1 MTKLADSLQNS
12 SSRIQAKVD
21 ALRSRSVADVMGCWR
36 FEAGL
41 GDGQR
46 ADLNEKR
53 QIVWSKGRQS
63 VELVQQVTL
72 ADWADLDLTG
82 AKASGEV
89 TVRLGLT
96 WWAQKAE
103 VWVAGVLV
111 QEGDLFDHTCR
122 VVLPVVT
129 TTNPVEVRLKLV
141 SPGHDIGALM
151 RSRLIV
157 EAADGGIDAG
167 FVADEIEIVS
177 KFVTAFYPE
186 ELELLADR
194 LDIPK
199 PPELGVGGGS
209 PEMYLKSIESVLY
222 HWSDRIKQ
230 YKIQCLG
237 HAHLDLAWLWTVDE
251 TWEAAER
258 TFVSALNLMKDFP
271 QLIFGHT
278 TPVLYEWFE
287 QNRPEIFAQIQ
298 SRIKSGQW
306 EAIGGL
312 WVEPEMNLIG
322 GESIARQILY
332 GQRYYDQK
340 FGKMS
345 RVAWLPD
352 TFGFCGQ
359 LPQFFK
365 LGGIDYFVTQKL
377 RWNDTT
383 KYPQEVFN
391 WIAPDGST
399 VLALMSA
406 PIGEWVDPIK
416 MSDYC
421 WEFATRSGLQNCLYL
436 PGVGDHG
443 GGPTRDMLEIAKRWE
458 KSAVFPTIEFTTA
471 ERYLSE
477 IPLAPYPSGSL
488 TPKGRGDRSVEKIYD
503 DSSDLPQ
510 LKVPLPKG
518 DLGGSSGEIYL
529 EFHRGCY
536 TTHADQ
542 KAYNRD
548 GENALYEAELWAS
561 IAALTV
567 GFNYPKSELEK
578 TWKKVLFNQFHDIL
592 PGTSIREVYPKANR
606 FWDRVLID
614 TDCIINN
621 AKERIISMIALPEAP
636 DPEAR
641 LIVVFNPN
649 NWKRSQFVSFLIP
662 AIPTQSLSPHWQVQ
676 TVEGALIESHSIFKQ
691 AGESLACIVS
701 AIVPEVPALGYACYW
716 AVPSI
721 AQPEIGPIEDLEI
734 YQIENEYLKV
744 EISGKTGNITSL
756 FDKQNQREVLRG
768 DGNELQSFT
777 DEGQY
782 WDAWNINPKYQEF
795 PLPAAKLFDIHYVH
809 SNPLRSRIE
818 VTRMIGRST
827 FTQTYSLTQHSPI
840 LEIKHYIDWQ
850 EKHVLVKTAFPLNLE
865 ADFVTYESACGIAD
879 RTTRPTTEAERA
891 MWEVPGL
898 RWASLSDGDYG
909 VSILSDRKHGYD
921 HTPNSIRISLLRGPE
936 FPDPIA
942 DEGIHEFT
950 LGIYPHAGDWK
961 TADTPKRAIEL
972 SLPLQAIVP
981 NERLMQGLLP
991 TAMSLVNLQAEHF
1004 MLMAIK
1010 RSESNGKQYILR
1022 GYEYYGEATE
1032 IAIENSGIVQMLQLG
1047 DRLDLLENPID
1058 EQSHEIKAWT
1068 IASFKLTH

>member
-1 MTKLADSLQNS
+1 MTKLAVSAENALKNS
-12 SSRIQAKVD
+12 REDAGSRIQVKVD
-21 ALRSRSVADVMGCWR
+21 GLRSRSVADVMGNWR
-36 FEAGL
+36 W
-41 GDGQR
+41 GDGR
-46 ADLNEKR
+46 LATLSEKG
-53 QIVWSKGRQS
+53 QIVWPKGRQI
-63 VELVQQVTL
+63 VELVQQMRLEDLTAL
-72 ADWADLDLTG
+72 DWAGD
-82 AKASGEV
+82 EV
-89 TVRLGLT
+89 VRLGLT

-122 VVLPVVT
+122 VVLT
-129 TTNPVEVRLKLV
+129 GLDLSNSVEVRLKLV

-151 RSRLIV
+151 RSRVIL
-157 EAADGGIDAG
+157 EASDGGIDAG
-167 FVADEIEIVS
+167 FVADEVEIVS
-177 KFVTAFYPE
+177 KFLTAFYPE

-194 LDIPK
+194 LED
-199 PPELGVGGGS
+199 
-209 PEMYLKSIESVLY
+209 LKDLKAIESVLH

-237 HAHLDLAWLWTVDE
+237 HAHLDLAWLWTVDD

-271 QLIFGHT
+271 KLIFGHT

-287 QNRPEIFAQIQ
+287 VNRPEIFAEIQ
-298 SRIKSGQW
+298 SRIQSGQW

-312 WVEPEMNLIG
+312 WVEPELNLIG

-340 FGKMS
+340 FGAMS

-383 KYPQEVFN
+383 KYPHEVFD
-391 WIAPDGST
+391 WVASDGST

-406 PIGEWVDPIK
+406 PIGEWIDPIK

-443 GGPTRDMLEIAKRWE
+443 GGPTRDMLEIAQRWE
-458 KSAVFPTIEFTTA
+458 QSAVFPTIEFITA
-471 ERYLSE
+471 EGFLAE
-477 IPLAPYPSGSL
+477 IRADGPPAPNSGGAEPKNGTEGIILAQSPPEL
-488 TPKGRGDRSVEKIYD
+488 
-503 DSSDLPQ
+503 
-510 LKVPLPKG
+510 G
-518 DLGGSSGEIYL
+518 DLGGRPRPNHHGEIYL

-567 GFNYPKSELEK
+567 GFNYPASELEK
-578 TWKKVLFNQFHDIL
+578 TWKKALFNQFHDIL

-636 DPEAR
+636 HPEAR
-641 LIVVFNPN
+641 LIIVFNSN
-649 NWKRSQFVSFLIP
+649 NWSRSQFVSFLIA
-662 AIPTQSLSPHWQVQ
+662 AIPTQSLAPDWIVQ
-676 TVEGALIESHSIFKQ
+676 TVDGEPIESHSIFKQ
-691 AGESLACIVS
+691 TGESLVCIVS
-701 AIVPEVPALGYACYW
+701 AIVSEIPALGYACYW
-716 AVPSI
+716 AVP
-721 AQPEIGPIEDLEI
+721 AEATPEIKAIEDLDL
-734 YQIENEYLKV
+734 YRIENEFLKV

-756 FDKQNQREVLRG
+756 FDKQHQREVLRG
-768 DGNELQSFT
+768 DGNELQSFS

-782 WDAWNINPKYQEF
+782 WDAWNINPKYQDF
-795 PLPAAKLFDIHYVH
+795 PLPAAKLFDIHYVN

-827 FTQTYSLTQHSPI
+827 FTQTYSLTQNSPI

-865 ADFVTYESACGIAD
+865 AEFVTYESACGISD
-879 RTTRPTTEAERA
+879 RTTRPETPAERA

-921 HTPNSIRISLLRGPE
+921 HKPNEIRISLLRGPE

-950 LGIYPHAGDWK
+950 IGIYPHAGNWK
-961 TADTPKRAIEL
+961 TADTLKRAIEL

-991 TAMSLVNLQAEHF
+991 SSMSLLNLQAEHF

-1010 RSESNGKQYILR
+1010 RSEDNGKQYILR
-1022 GYEYYGEATE
+1022 GYEYFGDSTE
-1032 IAIENSGIVQMLQLG
+1032 ITIENGEIVQTIQLG
-1047 DRLDLLENPID
+1047 DRVNLLEQPIND
-1058 EQSHEIKAWT
+1058 QSNEIKAWT
-1068 IASFKLTH
+1068 IASFKLMH

>member
-1 MTKLADSLQNS
+1 MTKLANSLQTVQ
-12 SSRIQAKVD
+12 SRIQEKID
-21 ALRSRSVADVMGCWR
+21 GLRSRSVADVIGNWQL
-36 FEAGL
+36 E
-41 GDGQR
+41 DGQS
-46 ADLNEKR
+46 ATLNEKG
-53 QIVWSKGRQS
+53 QIVWPKGRQPI
-63 VELVQQVTL
+63 ELVQQVTL
-72 ADWADLDLTG
+72 ADRLDWDG
-82 AKASGEV
+82 AAI
-89 TVRLGLT
+89 VRLGLT
-96 WWAQKAE
+96 WWAEKAE

-122 VVLPVVT
+122 VILPGLDQSSS
-129 TTNPVEVRLKLV
+129 VEVRLKLV

-151 RSRLIV
+151 RSRVIV
-157 EAADGGIDAG
+157 ESADGGIDAG
-167 FVADEIEIVS
+167 FVADEVEIVS
-177 KFVTAFYPE
+177 KFLTAFYPD
-186 ELELLADR
+186 ELGLLADR
-194 LDIPK
+194 LEDLK
-199 PPELGVGGGS
+199 PPKLGVGGGS
-209 PEMYLKSIESVLY
+209 AEDLKSIQSVLH

-271 QLIFGHT
+271 KLIFGHT

-287 QNRPEIFAQIQ
+287 QNRPELFAEIQ

-312 WVEPEMNLIG
+312 WVEPELNLIG

-340 FGKMS
+340 FGSIS

-359 LPQFFK
+359 LPQFFQ
-365 LGGIDYFVTQKL
+365 LGEIDYFVTQKL

-383 KYPQEVFN
+383 KYPHEVFN
-391 WIAPDGST
+391 WVAPDGST

-458 KSAVFPTIEFTTA
+458 NSAVFPAIEFTTA
-471 ERYLSE
+471 ERFLDS
-477 IPLAPYPSGSL
+477 IPLAPL
-488 TPKGRGDRSVEKIYD
+488 KRGDRNEDQITESKTD
-503 DSSDLPQ
+503 QQQ
-510 LKVPLPKG
+510 LKVPLGKG

-636 DPEAR
+636 HPEAR

-649 NWKRSQFVSFLIP
+649 NWSRSQFVSFLISAP
-662 AIPTQSLSPHWQVQ
+662 PTQSLPTDWQVE
-676 TVEGALIESHSIFKQ
+676 TIEGTRLESHSVLKQ
-691 AGESLACIVS
+691 TGEGLICIVS
-701 AIVPEVPALGYACYW
+701 AIVPDVPALGYACYW
-716 AVPSI
+716 AVPTDVR
-721 AQPEIGPIEDLEI
+721 PEIEPIESSEI
-734 YQIENEYLKV
+734 YRIENQYLKV

-768 DGNELQSFT
+768 DGNELQSFN

-782 WDAWNINPKYQEF
+782 WDAWNINPKYEEF
-795 PLPAAKLFDIHYVH
+795 PLPPAKLFDIHYVY

-865 ADFVTYESACGIAD
+865 AEFVTYESACGVAD
-879 RTTRPTTEAERA
+879 RTTRPTTPEELA

-909 VSILSDRKHGYD
+909 LSILSDRKHGYD
-921 HTPNSIRISLLRGPE
+921 HSPNQIRISLLRGPE

-950 LGIYPHAGDWK
+950 IGLYPHAGNWK

-991 TAMSLVNLQAEHF
+991 PSMSLINLQAEHF

-1010 RSESNGKQYILR
+1010 RSEENGKQYILR
-1022 GYEYYGEATE
+1022 GYEYFGEQTE
-1032 IAIENSGIVQMLQLG
+1032 ITIENGEIVQSIQLG
-1047 DRLDLLENPID
+1047 DRVNLLEHSME
-1058 EQSHEIKAWT
+1058 EQSTEIQAWT
-1068 IASFKLTH
+1068 IASFKLMH

>member
-1 MTKLADSLQNS
+1 MTKLADSLQTPH
-12 SSRIQAKVD
+12 SRIQEVID
-21 ALRSRSVADVMGCWR
+21 RLRLRSVANVMSGWQ
-36 FEAGL
+36 F
-41 GDGQR
+41 GDGR
-46 ADLNEKR
+46 DATVNEKG
-53 QIVWSKGRQS
+53 QIIWPKGRQS
-63 VELVQQVTL
+63 IELVQQIVL
-72 ADWADLDLTG
+72 ADCTDLDLSGFCTG
-82 AKASGEV
+82 IA
-89 TVRLGLT
+89 RLGLT
-96 WWAQKAE
+96 WWAESAE

-122 VVLPVVT
+122 VVLPIEDL
-129 TTNPVEVRLKLV
+129 NPISPVEVRLKLV

-151 RSRLIV
+151 RSCLII

-177 KFVTAFYPE
+177 KFLTAFYPD

-194 LDIPK
+194 LD
-199 PPELGVGGGS
+199 
-209 PEMYLKSIESVLY
+209 YLKSDLNTIRSTLHY
-222 HWSDRIKQ
+222 WSDRIKQ

-237 HAHLDLAWLWTVDE
+237 HAHLDLAWLWTVDD
-251 TWEAAER
+251 TWAAAER

-271 QLIFGHT
+271 KLIFGHT

-287 QNRPEIFAQIQ
+287 QNRPEIFAEIQ

-312 WVEPEMNLIG
+312 WVEPELNLIG

-332 GQRYYDQK
+332 GQRYYEQK
-340 FGKMS
+340 LGSMS

-359 LPQFFK
+359 LPQFFQ

-377 RWNDTT
+377 LWNDTT
-383 KYPQEVFN
+383 KYPHEVFD
-391 WIAPDGST
+391 WFAPDGST

-421 WEFATRSGLQNCLYL
+421 WDFATRSGLQTCLYL

-458 KSAVFPTIEFTTA
+458 SSAVFPTIEFTTA
-471 ERYLSE
+471 ERFLSE
-477 IPLAPYPSGSL
+477 IRDSPPAPNSGKASHH
-488 TPKGRGDRSVEKIYD
+488 
-503 DSSDLPQ
+503 
-510 LKVPLPKG
+510 
-518 DLGGSSGEIYL
+518 GEIYL

-567 GFNYPKSELEK
+567 GFNYPKAELEK

-592 PGTSIREVYPKANR
+592 PGTSIREVYPTANR

-621 AKERIISMIALPEAP
+621 ARERIISMIALPEAP
-636 DPEAR
+636 HPEAR
-641 LIVVFNPN
+641 LIVVFNSN
-649 NWKRSQFVSFLIP
+649 NWNRSQFVSFLISAP
-662 AIPTQSLSPHWQVQ
+662 PTQSLPTDWQVQ
-676 TVEGALIESHSIFKQ
+676 TIAGDFLESHAVMKQ
-691 AGESLACIVS
+691 TGEGLICIVS
-701 AIVPEVPALGYACYW
+701 AIVPDVPALGYACYW
-716 AVPSI
+716 AVPT
-721 AQPEIGPIEDLEI
+721 EIKVEIEPMLEALET
-734 YQIENEYLKV
+734 YHIENDYLKV

-777 DEGQY
+777 DEDQY
-782 WDAWNINPKYQEF
+782 WDAWNINPKYQDF
-795 PLPAAKLFDIHYVH
+795 PLPPAKLFDIHYVQ

-827 FTQTYSLTQHSPI
+827 FIQTYSLTKHSPI

-850 EKHVLVKTAFPLNLE
+850 EKHVLVKAAFPLNLE
-865 ADFVTYESACGIAD
+865 ADFVTYEAACGVAD
-879 RTTRPTTEAERA
+879 RTTKPQTPEELA
-891 MWEVPGL
+891 MWELSGL
-898 RWASLSDGDYG
+898 RWASLSDGDLGDNGYG
-909 VSILSDRKHGYD
+909 FSILSDRKHGYD
-921 HTPNSIRISLLRGPE
+921 HKSNEIRISLLRGAE

-950 LGIYPHAGDWK
+950 IGLYPHAGNWK
-961 TADTPKRAIEL
+961 TADTPKYAIEL

-991 TAMSLVNLQAEHF
+991 PSMSLINLKADHF

-1010 RSESNGKQYILR
+1010 RSEDSGKEYILR
-1022 GYEYYGEATE
+1022 GYEYFGEKTE
-1032 IAIENSGIVQMLQLG
+1032 IAIENSEIVQSIQLG
-1047 DRLDLLENPID
+1047 DRVNLLEQPMED
-1058 EQSHEIKAWT
+1058 QSTEIGAWT

>member
-1 MTKLADSLQNS
+1 MTKLADSLQTLQAQAQA
-12 SSRIQAKVD
+12 RIQARIQRVVD
-21 ALRSRSVADVMGCWR
+21 GLRSRSVADVMGNWR
-36 FEAGL
+36 F
-41 GDGQR
+41 GDGR
-46 ADLNEKR
+46 VATLNEKG
-53 QIVWSKGRQS
+53 QIVWPKGRQS
-63 VELVQQVTL
+63 IELVQQVTL
-72 ADWADLDLTG
+72 ADFADLDLAGLSDLT
-82 AKASGEV
+82 AIA
-89 TVRLGLT
+89 RMGLT
-96 WWAQKAE
+96 WWAEKAE

-122 VVLPVVT
+122 VILPGLDRLT
-129 TTNPVEVRLKLV
+129 SVEVRLKLV

-151 RSRLIV
+151 RSRLIL
-157 EAADGGIDAG
+157 ESADGGMDAG
-167 FVADEIEIVS
+167 FVADEVEIVS
-177 KFVTAFYPE
+177 KFLAAFYPD
-186 ELELLADR
+186 ELEQLADR
-194 LDIPK
+194 LED
-199 PPELGVGGGS
+199 
-209 PEMYLKSIESVLY
+209 LKDLKAIQSVLH

-237 HAHLDLAWLWTVDE
+237 HAHLDLAWLWTVDD

-258 TFVSALNLMKDFP
+258 TFVSALNLMKEFP
-271 QLIFGHT
+271 KLIFGHT

-287 QNRPEIFAQIQ
+287 HNRPEIFAEIQ
-298 SRIKSGQW
+298 SRIQSGQW

-312 WVEPEMNLIG
+312 WVEPELNLIG

-340 FGKMS
+340 FGS
-345 RVAWLPD
+345 TSCVAWLPD

-359 LPQFFK
+359 LPQFFQ
-365 LGGIDYFVTQKL
+365 LGEIDYFVTQKL

-383 KYPQEVFN
+383 KYPHEVFN
-391 WIAPDGST
+391 WVAPDGST

-421 WEFATRSGLQNCLYL
+421 WEFALRSGLQTCLYL

-443 GGPTRDMLEIAKRWE
+443 GGPTRDMLEIAQRWE
-458 KSAVFPTIEFTTA
+458 MSAVFPTIEFTTA
-471 ERYLSE
+471 ERFLSE
-477 IPLAPYPSGSL
+477 IPLAPL
-488 TPKGRGDRSVEKIYD
+488 VRGDRNGDQITESTTD
-503 DSSDLPQ
+503 Q
-510 LKVPLPKG
+510 QQFKVPLTKG

-636 DPEAR
+636 HPEAR

-649 NWKRSQFVSFLIP
+649 NWARSQFVSFLLSAP
-662 AIPTQSLSPHWQVQ
+662 PTQSLPTDWQVQ
-676 TVEGALIESHSIFKQ
+676 TIDGDLLESHSVLKQ
-691 AGESLACIVS
+691 TGEGLICIVS
-701 AIVPEVPALGYACYW
+701 AIVPDVPALGYACYW
-716 AVPSI
+716 AVPTEVR
-721 AQPEIGPIEDLEI
+721 QEIEPRVDDSEL
-734 YQIENEYLKV
+734 YRIENDYLRV

-782 WDAWNINPKYQEF
+782 WDAWNINPKYQDF
-795 PLPAAKLFDIHYVH
+795 PLPPAKLFDIHYIN

-865 ADFVTYESACGIAD
+865 ANVVTYESACGIAD
-879 RTTRPTTEAERA
+879 RTTRPETPAELA

-909 VSILSDRKHGYD
+909 LSILSDRKHGYD
-921 HTPNSIRISLLRGPE
+921 HKPNEIRISLLRGSE

-950 LGIYPHAGDWK
+950 IGLYPHAGNWK
-961 TADTPKRAIEL
+961 TADTPKRSIEL

-991 TAMSLVNLQAEHF
+991 SSMSLIHLNAEHF

-1010 RSESNGKQYILR
+1010 RSEENGKHYILR
-1022 GYEYYGEATE
+1022 GYEYFGEPTE
-1032 IAIENSGIVQMLQLG
+1032 IAIENSEIVQSIQLG
-1047 DRLDLLENPID
+1047 DRVNLLEHPME
-1058 EQSHEIKAWT
+1058 EQSTEIKAWT